1 MFNFDIGRMIMSLLL
16 AGIVIGGAIV
26 ALALLA
32 WPWLW
37 ALAKPTL
44 HAWTA

>member
-1 MFNFDIGRMIMSLLL
+1 MFDIDFRRMLITIALLG
-16 AGIVIGGAIV
+16 AVIGGATI

-44 HAWTA
+44 HAWTM

>member
-1 MFNFDIGRMIMSLLL
+1 MFDFDFHRMIITIAL
-16 AGIVIGGAIV
+16 AGAVIGGAIV
-26 ALALLA
+26 ALMLLV

-44 HAWTA
+44 HSWTT